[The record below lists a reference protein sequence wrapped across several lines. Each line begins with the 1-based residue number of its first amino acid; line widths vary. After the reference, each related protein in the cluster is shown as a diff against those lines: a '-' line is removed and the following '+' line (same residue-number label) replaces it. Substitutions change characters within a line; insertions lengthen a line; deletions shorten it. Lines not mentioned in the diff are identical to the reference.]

1 MNCKAVRESMSAY
14 IDGQLDETAL
24 RAVKGHIAG
33 CGVCDMEFRS
43 LQAAAEALRG
53 LDPVNAPADFAKR
66 LKERIDARPGS
77 FFDFIPLSFKIPAGV
92 TALAIAAVIAIYV
105 FKSEQVLPPLSM
117 MEKKAEI
124 ATVPSTNE
132 LHTDKLIVPAEPEVP
147 AAPAVKKKAAKVQLQ
162 AQVKRPEEKI
172 KDEKL
177 KEDKLKEEKL
187 KQERQDKGPV
197 LIALLIKPPSPAAS
211 APAPALAESHTTA
224 AAGAPAPRPK
234 AVSPMPETA
243 AKSDASVSV
252 GSVSDEQK
260 KEADAKSSQS
270 KDTLEKSAD
279 ISDTHE
285 PGRARRP
292 EMIVNNETI
301 NPLDAA
307 LSKIVDLLP
316 ALGAKVAAPQTGHRL
331 LIDIPAENYD
341 SFLRKLQSIGVYNEP
356 LPRPQGDKTIRVQIQ
371 LTAN

>member
-1 MNCKAVRESMSAY
+1 MNCKAVRKSMSAY
-14 IDGQLDETAL
+14 IDGQLDETEL

-33 CGVCDMEFRS
+33 CGVCDRELRS

-53 LDPVNAPADFAKR
+53 LEPVNAPADFAKR
-66 LKERIDARPGS
+66 LKERIDARSGS

-117 MEKKAEI
+117 MGKKTEI

-132 LHTDKLIVPAEPEVP
+132 LHTDKLTVPAEP
-147 AAPAVKKKAAKVQLQ
+147 AAPAVKKRAAKVQLQ
-162 AQVKRPEEKI
+162 AQVKPH
-172 KDEKL
+172 D
-177 KEDKLKEEKL
+177 DKLKDKKSKEEKP

-197 LIALLIKPPSPAAS
+197 LIALLIKPLSPA
-211 APAPALAESHTTA
+211 APAPAQAESYPASKA
-224 AAGAPAPRPK
+224 AAGAPAPRTQ
-234 AVSPMPETA
+234 AVIPMTETA
-243 AKSDASVSV
+243 AQSDASVSV

-260 KEADAKSSQS
+260 KEADAYAKSSQS
-270 KDTLEKSAD
+270 KDTLSKEKSGD
-279 ISDTHE
+279 ISDTRE
-285 PGRARRP
+285 PERARRP
-292 EMIVNNETI
+292 EMLEKKETI
-301 NPLDAA
+301 NPLDTA

-316 ALGAKVAAPQTGHRL
+316 AHGAKVAAPQTGHRL

-371 LTAN
+371 LTSN